1 MRINKK
7 QIAYNRTPR
16 TQKPVYIVIHDTGN
30 TGKGANANAH
40 FNYFNGGNRNAS
52 ADFFVDDSQVL
63 QVNDYTHYY
72 TWHCGDGKGKYGIT
86 NRNSVGIEI
95 CVNSDSN
102 YDVAFCKTVELT
114 KYLMKELNIDIDH
127 VVRHYDASHKNCP
140 ASMNKNGWALWDE
153 FKKSLTIN
161 EEDLTMAQ
169 YDELKKEIENIRTDV
184 DGLKNKMVYTWV
196 DDNMPDWAKPTVT
209 KLMRKGYLKG
219 DNEGKL
225 MLDDNMLRI
234 LVINDRAGIYGE

>member
-1 MRINKK
+1 MKINKK
-7 QIAYNRTPR
+7 QVVYNRTPR

-52 ADFFVDDSQVL
+52 ADFFVDDTQIL
-63 QVNDYTHYY
+63 QVNDYNKFY

-95 CVNSDSN
+95 CVNSDGN

-127 VVRHYDASHKNCP
+127 VVRHYDASRKNCP
-140 ASMNKNGWALWDE
+140 ASMNKNGWALWNT
-153 FKKSLTIN
+153 FKASLVVQTELRSVNDIVW
-161 EEDLTMAQ
+161 ELAHRGIVSDKELW
-169 YDELKKEIENIRTDV
+169 LKKLE
-184 DGLKNKMVYTWV
+184 K
-196 DDNMPDWAKPTVT
+196 DNNSYWLARKTV
-209 KLMRKGYLKG
+209 KYLS
-219 DNEGKL
+219 DNG
-225 MLDDNMLRI
+225 
-234 LVINDRAGIYGE
+234 V

>member
-1 MRINKK
+1 MKINKK
-7 QIAYNRTPR
+7 QIAYNKAPR

-52 ADFFVDDSQVL
+52 ADFFVDDTQVL
-63 QVNDYTHYY
+63 QVNDYNKFY

-140 ASMNKNGWALWDE
+140 ASMNKNGWVLWDA

-184 DGLKNKMVYTWV
+184 DGLKNKMVYAWV
-196 DDNMPDWAKPTVT
+196 DDNMPNWAKPTVT